1 MSRLSGCVTVGVAMV
16 RSLDMFR
23 PKLGDINH
31 GRICDQLLQHHGD
44 GMHDSDGDNE
54 PICLA
59 TYISAAASDCS
70 FQAQS

>member
-1 MSRLSGCVTVGVAMV
+1 MV
-16 RSLDMFR
+16 RSLDMSR
-23 PKLGDINH
+23 PKLGDIYH
-31 GRICDQLLQHHGD
+31 GRISDQLLQRHGD

-59 TYISAAASDCS
+59 SYISAAASDRS